1 MRHSTKLVSTLVSL
15 LFMGVSA
22 TAGAAASGDG
32 VEALLDIL
40 STKGVISVEE
50 ATALKSKSGTAIPID
65 LSKVIELLQ
74 NKGTISSKEADDLR
88 LGAGGQV
95 ARESLKPV
103 VPAAAADGVLAESVT
118 ALPEKEIRPVI
129 EVLRE
134 QGVLGIDEAA
144 QLTERIGKKWKAED
158 DDRIA
163 SSDDEM
169 EYHRTT
175 LSKEVVLSEIALL
188 RQQAVINNDE
198 AGRIRERF
206 LRKLSMEQ
214 IAGAIDEN
222 MRRDVQT
229 QVAEKTIPI
238 PEWTKRIAL
247 AGDFRLRYEGDYFD
261 AGNGIFIKPDS
272 PTQLLNSSVDRQQLR
287 IRARLNLTA
296 KVNDEVEAGFGLA
309 TGNTT
314 NPVSTN
320 ATLGD
325 SLNKKSILLDLAY
338 MKWNP
343 APNLTLWGGRFAN
356 PWFGSDLVWDQDI
369 NFDGVA
375 FSYKPKFSSTL
386 SMFLTGGAFPIQEI
400 EFSSRD
406 KWLYGG
412 QLGLQFRDEKRLSF
426 TLAAAFYDF
435 EHTVGEVNTGGIDV
449 STGKPISLG
458 DNDWTA
464 PQFQQ
469 KGNTLINIDPT
480 GLQSNAKMAYA
491 AGFREL
497 NINGSL
503 NLGFWDPLRVVL
515 MGDYVNNIGYDKA
528 SVNAL
533 TGHDVKKETEGYQF
547 GLTVGYP
554 STRERGQWKLL
565 ANYKYLESD
574 AVMDAFADSDFHL
587 GGTNAKGWTAGG
599 DLGIGKNTWLSTRW
613 ITTNEISGPPL
624 AVDVFQFNLHA
635 RF

>member
-1 MRHSTKLVSTLVSL
+1 MRHNTKLVSTVVSL
-15 LFMGVSA
+15 LFLAVSS

-40 STKGVISVEE
+40 SAKGVISVEE
-50 ATALKSKSGTAIPID
+50 AAVLKSKSGPTTTID

-74 NKGTISSKEADDLR
+74 SKGTISTKEADDLR
-88 LGAGGQV
+88 LGSGSQV

-103 VPAAAADGVLAESVT
+103 VPAAPADGVLESSV
-118 ALPEKEIRPVI
+118 AVLPEKEIRPVI

-134 QGVLGIDEAA
+134 QGVLGTDEAA
-144 QLTERIGKKWKAED
+144 QLTDRIGKKWKAED

-163 SSDDEM
+163 SSDDEL

-175 LSKEVVLSEIALL
+175 FSKEVILSEIVLL
-188 RQQAVINNDE
+188 RQQAVINTDE
-198 AGRIRERF
+198 AERIRERF

-229 QVAEKTIPI
+229 QVAEKIIPI
-238 PEWTKRIAL
+238 PEWTKRIRL
-247 AGDFRLRYEGDYFD
+247 GGDFRLRYEGNYFD
-261 AGNGIFIKPDS
+261 SGNGTFVKPDTT
-272 PTQLLNSSVDRQQLR
+272 TQLMNSTVDRNMVR
-287 IRARLNLTA
+287 IRARLAITA
-296 KVNDEVEAGFGLA
+296 KVNDEVEVGFGLA

-325 SLNKKSILLDLAY
+325 SLNKKNFLLDTAY

-343 APNLTLWGGRFAN
+343 SASLTLWGGRFAN
-356 PWFGSDLVWDQDI
+356 PWFGTDLVWDQDI

-386 SMFLTGGAFPIQEI
+386 SMFLTGGAFPIQEV
-400 EFSSRD
+400 ELSSHD
-406 KWLYGG
+406 KWLYAG
-412 QLGLQFRDEKRLSF
+412 QLGLQYRNDNRL
-426 TLAAAFYDF
+426 TATIAAAIYDF
-435 EHTVGEVNTGGIDV
+435 EHVTGQANDPSRPGVNDY
-449 STGKPISLG
+449 
-458 DNDWTA
+458 TA
-464 PQFQQ
+464 PLFQQ
-469 KGNTLINIDPT
+469 KGNTLFDIDPST
-480 GLQSNAKMAYA
+480 TIKTAYA
-491 AGFREL
+491 AEFREL
-497 NINGSL
+497 NINGNL
-503 NLGFWDPLRVVL
+503 NIGFWDPLRVVL
-515 MGDYVNNIGYDKA
+515 MGDYVNNIGYD
-528 SVNAL
+528 SGWVNAL

-547 GLTVGYP
+547 SLTVGYP